1 VFFIDYC
8 KVSIVD
14 FGDLFKLIEG
24 IELTE
29 DGRYGLWIRRNR
41 LLFWLDRLGF
51 VGR

>member
-8 KVSIVD
+8 KVSIVY

-24 IELTE
+24 VELPK
-29 DGRYGLWIRRNR
+29 DGRYGLWIRWDR